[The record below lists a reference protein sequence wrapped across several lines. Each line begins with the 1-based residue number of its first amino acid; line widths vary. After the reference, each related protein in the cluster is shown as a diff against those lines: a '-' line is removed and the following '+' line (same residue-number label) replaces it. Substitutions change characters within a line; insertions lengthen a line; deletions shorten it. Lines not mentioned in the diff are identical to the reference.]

1 MERVICQR
9 FCAFYKAEKEGM
21 KCGTVEFLERNLT
34 KAEIESS
41 AGQARPLRGAS
52 AHDDDIRR
60 IVCES
65 VCEFL
70 KTDDCDFRLGL
81 DSPPC
86 GGYSVV
92 ASLLEVK

>member
-1 MERVICQR
+1 MERVICER
-9 FCAFYKAEKEGM
+9 FCVFYKPEKEGL

-34 KAEIESS
+34 KAEIASS
-41 AGQARPLRGAS
+41 VDRARLLLGAS

-92 ASLLEVK
+92 AALLEVK